1 MGTDQGYG
9 AFNVLHQSTVR
20 TGDRPDLAGV
30 LFNAEIDPYA
40 IGIGEGPA
48 VKRSAAYDVDPLRG
62 QLRTGPV
69 VTVAAG
75 PELAGERV
83 QIDSDGIAQAGRVD
97 ATAAAVGVELK
108 YGGALW
114 IVLATYVAARADGSR
129 RADKACRLLRRRPA
143 SASRVRTDAP

>member
-30 LFNAEIDPYA
+30 LFIAEIDPYA
-40 IGIGEGPA
+40 VGIGEGPA

-69 VTVAAG
+69 GV
-75 PELAGERV
+75 
-83 QIDSDGIAQAGRVD
+83 
-97 ATAAAVGVELK
+97 AVGSPPRLAFLSVGEGRLMSEGSMGF
-108 YGGALW
+108 GGA
-114 IVLATYVAARADGSR
+114 VGRPHASEERQAPVAP
-129 RADKACRLLRRRPA
+129 LPE
-143 SASRVRTDAP
+143 V